1 MVSSLVSKSFLPP
14 SFERTKPERDSHSSP
29 VFQDSVAIRPAASEA
44 AFSTPTFAALRSASL
59 GQTTSVKDSERN
71 SAQTGVAVHH
81 LSSPESEQLQT
92 LLASFPDTS
101 VVRIINEHFVET
113 ALRTGTDK
121 GDIVKRDV
129 RRLTGEG
136 GYDVWG
142 VEDNLAEKGLT
153 KADVF
158 CGTPKELFQ
167 NDKYNSASLGL
178 PSDRSAILVF
188 DGNALS
194 PIDDTDGYRFNDPA
208 NKKAALLGVITFD
221 KQLLPFEHEL
231 ASSPTA
237 ADRTTILEREV
248 RQGLQT
254 QEDVKARGDLLSVLI
269 TNTLYDVPEGEG
281 MDRLVSLAKE
291 FKQRSFLIDNWGE
304 LQSQLES
311 ATKVPDNEIPQ
322 RQTRRLRQ
330 PAFVAKQA
338 QAFLASHPDM
348 PVEFLNRFQ
357 RLIAE
362 AGHLVKEFA
371 KASA

>member
-1 MVSSLVSKSFLPP
+1 M
-14 SFERTKPERDSHSSP
+14 
-29 VFQDSVAIRPAASEA
+29 QDSVAIRSAVSEPE
-44 AFSTPTFAALRSASL
+44 FTTPTFAALKYASL
-59 GQTTSVKDSERN
+59 GQATSAKVPEPN
-71 SAQTGVAVHH
+71 PPQAGVSVQH
-81 LSSPESEQLQT
+81 LSSPESEQLKT
-92 LLASFPDTS
+92 LIASFPDTS
-101 VVRIINEHFVET
+101 VFRIINEHFVET

-121 GDIVKRDV
+121 GDIEKRDV

-136 GYDVWG
+136 GFDVWG
-142 VEDNLAEKGLT
+142 VEGNLAEQGLT

-158 CGTPKELFQ
+158 CGTPKEFFQ
-167 NDKYNSASLGL
+167 NDKYNSVGLGL

-208 NKKAALLGVITFD
+208 NKKAALIGVITFD

-254 QEDVKARGDLLSVLI
+254 RQDVKDRGDLLSVLI
-269 TNTLYDVPEGEG
+269 TNTLYDVPEGDG

-304 LQSQLES
+304 LQQQLES
-311 ATKVPDNEIPQ
+311 STKVPDNEIPQ
-322 RQTRRLRQ
+322 RKSRRLRQ

-338 QAFLASHPDM
+338 QEFLASHPDM

-357 RLIAE
+357 KLIAE
-362 AGHLVKEFA
+362 AGRVAKEFA
-371 KASA
+371 AAAA